1 MPEKGWD
8 KVFLMLSTS
17 CCILVRN
24 VWDLIRQSSCPGP
37 DVEVLCPHKKGRLWC
52 GIFYCYQHDV
62 IVSHE
67 KCGIRYGILILANSR
82 KVRSLIWY
90 LQCFDPDVVV
100 SHEKCI
106 V

>member
-1 MPEKGWD
+1 MPKKAWD

-52 GIFYCYQHDV
+52 GIF
-62 IVSHE
+62 
-67 KCGIRYGILILANSR
+67 
-82 KVRSLIWY
+82 
-90 LQCFDPDVVV
+90 
-100 SHEKCI
+100 
-106 V
+106 

>member
-37 DVEVLCPHKKGRLWC
+37 DVEVLFAHTKRVGS
-52 GIFYCYQHDV
+52 G
-62 IVSHE
+62 
-67 KCGIRYGILILANSR
+67 
-82 KVRSLIWY
+82 
-90 LQCFDPDVVV
+90 VVYFNATNMML
-100 SHEKCI
+100 
-106 V
+106 